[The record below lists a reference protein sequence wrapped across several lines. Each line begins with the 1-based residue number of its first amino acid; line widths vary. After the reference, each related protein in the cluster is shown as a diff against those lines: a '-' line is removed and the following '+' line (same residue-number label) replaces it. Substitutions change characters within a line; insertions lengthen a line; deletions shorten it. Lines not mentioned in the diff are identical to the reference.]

1 MVPISGYDCEKNV
14 KVIEAVI
21 SAFPEHVLYRKARN
35 FTRDTKKLMSVSES
49 ELVSDP
55 APASCSSAA
64 TRSRVEEEEVLEA
77 VFTMVD
83 CSSLSVPVVT
93 ASQNYSM
100 EIYFS
105 K

>member
-1 MVPISGYDCEKNV
+1 
-14 KVIEAVI
+14 
-21 SAFPEHVLYRKARN
+21 
-35 FTRDTKKLMSVSES
+35 MSVSES

-64 TRSRVEEEEVLEA
+64 TRSRVEEEVLEA

>member
-1 MVPISGYDCEKNV
+1 
-14 KVIEAVI
+14 
-21 SAFPEHVLYRKARN
+21 
-35 FTRDTKKLMSVSES
+35 MSVSES

-100 EIYFS
+100 EIYFP